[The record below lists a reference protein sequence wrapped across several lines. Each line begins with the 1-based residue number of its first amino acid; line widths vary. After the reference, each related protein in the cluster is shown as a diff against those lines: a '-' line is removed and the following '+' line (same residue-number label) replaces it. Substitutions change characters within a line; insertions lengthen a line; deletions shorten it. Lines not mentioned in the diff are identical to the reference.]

1 MTPIPAES
9 HAYEFCFI
17 ELDYTLVR
25 VEETEGEV
33 TIRATADT
41 FSRQRKLCFIHELAA
56 EGFIPDEY
64 RWFSLAGPDGCSR
77 GVRWLV
83 DHTWLKVDEA
93 LVTRTQR
100 LSKRLFVPV
109 TMLWLL
115 MLYLAFPSQSHATR
129 SAEGARNATEIGA
142 GTGEMRDKGAR
153 KTEPGKVPQE
163 IGLKAKATDRG

>member
-1 MTPIPAES
+1 MKPIPAES

-25 VEETEGEV
+25 VEEAEGEV

-93 LVTRTQR
+93 LIARTQR
-100 LSKRLFVPV
+100 RSKRFLVPA

-115 MLYLAFPSQSHATR
+115 MIYLACPSPDRAVH
-129 SAEGARNATEIGA
+129 SAVGGRNPKEYAAWRREQGIGPKPELMA
-142 GTGEMRDKGAR
+142 
-153 KTEPGKVPQE
+153 
-163 IGLKAKATDRG
+163 DR